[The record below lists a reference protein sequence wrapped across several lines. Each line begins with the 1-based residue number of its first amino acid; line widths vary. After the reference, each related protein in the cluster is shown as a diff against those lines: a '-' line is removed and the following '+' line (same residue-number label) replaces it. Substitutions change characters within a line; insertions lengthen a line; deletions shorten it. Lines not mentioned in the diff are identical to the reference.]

1 MLRCGAPAEPG
12 QTQQPDCGAS
22 LVLRELRSTRGRG
35 QVVGVVDQLVGA
47 GVLGEP
53 KAMTTVLQV
62 MGGNNLV
69 KEAVELHRRMADPNV
84 VACNTL

>member
-1 MLRCGAPAEPG
+1 M
-12 QTQQPDCGAS
+12 
-22 LVLRELRSTRGRG
+22 
-35 QVVGVVDQLVGA
+35 VGA